1 MRLLIANPNPNEAIT
16 ESCGALAREAASAGT
31 DVVAWTNRHGPP
43 VIDSV
48 YGDYM
53 AGRPL
58 SSIHG
63 TASVPVTM
71 IGCRQTPESRG
82 GDEDRR
88 LDSRGLIFVYEG
100 PWLRSRRDP

>member
-16 ESCGALAREAASAGT
+16 ESCAALAREAASAGT

-53 AGRPL
+53 AGRPCPPF
-58 SSIHG
+58 
-63 TASVPVTM
+63 T
-71 IGCRQTPESRG
+71 
-82 GDEDRR
+82 
-88 LDSRGLIFVYEG
+88 GLRVF
-100 PWLRSRRDP
+100 P